1 MIPKPVRQIGYSVII
16 YYIYYYTSKALGML
30 GVDALLGWVNEWIA
44 MQFSNL
50 EPSTV
55 DVMQS
60 IVPYV
65 FPVLV
70 VGILFA
76 AFYYFDKVFE
86 KAPPQI
92 TKTPAQ
98 SRREKDFMSL
108 KEAARKLYMD
118 AKRNNHPSAGDAER
132 KSGNKPDDILVE
144 FAKSLSKRAKIYG
157 IRRPSNRTELISA
170 PEVVISR
177 FGMVD
182 DKLILKNKHNVFTD
196 LIISKSDLNKTI
208 IEFQA
213 N

>member
-1 MIPKPVRQIGYSVII
+1 MIPKPVRQIGYSVSI

-98 SRREKDFMSL
+98 STIVAPDADLIPLPEAAKRAYEQLEEHGSSWKIVADRFGKTSNDESRADGAISYLECYFAFTRKVPLFGKHPPSTVERQVPFDELGRCGLEDGGNSL
-108 KEAARKLYMD
+108 KYYYEKEPQY
-118 AKRNNHPSAGDAER
+118 
-132 KSGNKPDDILVE
+132 I
-144 FAKSLSKRAKIYG
+144 
-157 IRRPSNRTELISA
+157 ELR
-170 PEVVISR
+170 V
-177 FGMVD
+177 
-182 DKLILKNKHNVFTD
+182 N
-196 LIISKSDLNKTI
+196 
-208 IEFQA
+208 
-213 N
+213 

>member
-86 KAPPQI
+86 KVPP
-92 TKTPAQ
+92 TN
-98 SRREKDFMSL
+98 
-108 KEAARKLYMD
+108 Y
-118 AKRNNHPSAGDAER
+118 
-132 KSGNKPDDILVE
+132 
-144 FAKSLSKRAKIYG
+144 
-157 IRRPSNRTELISA
+157 
-170 PEVVISR
+170 
-177 FGMVD
+177 
-182 DKLILKNKHNVFTD
+182 
-196 LIISKSDLNKTI
+196 
-208 IEFQA
+208 
-213 N
+213 